1 MNQSTLLP
9 IDSLLKIEAEHE
21 NKINKMAKIMNIQHK
36 LKISSMDRIR
46 HVDRATPAIGKNAP
60 KGPNRYVCNMT
71 ASSGLRERGRNLF
84 KQY

>member
-9 IDSLLKIEAEHE
+9 LDSLLKIEADHE
-21 NKINKMAKIMNIQHK
+21 SLINSMAKIMKIEHI
-36 LKISSMDRIR
+36 LKISSMDRLR

-60 KGPNRYVCNMT
+60 KGPHRYVCNMT

-84 KQY
+84 KQN